1 MNVAT
6 AFPVTDP
13 SQVAEPR
20 RVVQWLASHL
30 DFDEERAGRAVL
42 VVTELG
48 TNLAK
53 HARGGELIVREMTSA
68 DGVGTGIEITSLDK
82 GPGLPDLA
90 LSRRDGYSTT
100 GTLGHGLGALDR
112 LADSVDLFT
121 QSTGTAIVTR
131 VYRDRQRAGA
141 ASPRFDVGAVNVAK
155 PGEQVS
161 GDAWAWRKRQ
171 GRLSLFL
178 ADGLGHGLAAN
189 EASTTAVRTFA
200 AVHESSP
207 ARIVAD
213 VDGALRST
221 RGAAIAVAAV
231 DIEAGVL
238 HFAGLGNISGAVL
251 LPGGGRHHF
260 VSHNGTAG
268 HIMARVQEFHYPVPE
283 GSMVVMFS
291 DGLATSW
298 DLSSYPGLT
307 AKSASIIA
315 GVLYRDFSR
324 RRDDVTVVVV
334 RQHPAIAEKV

>member
-1 MNVAT
+1 MNLAT

-20 RVVQWLASHL
+20 RAVQWLASHL
-30 DFDEERAGRAVL
+30 DFDDERAGRAVL
-42 VVTELG
+42 IVTELG

-53 HARGGELIVREMTSA
+53 HARGGELLVQAMTSA
-68 DGVGTGIEITSLDK
+68 DGSTTGIEILSLDT

-90 LSRRDGYSTT
+90 RSRRDGYSTT

-121 QSTGTAIVTR
+121 QSTGTAIAAR
-131 VYRDRQRAGA
+131 ICRDRPRAGS

-171 GRLSLFL
+171 GRLSLFI

-189 EASTTAVRTFA
+189 DAATAAVRTFA
-200 AVHESSP
+200 AVHESP
-207 ARIVAD
+207 PVRIIAD

-221 RGAAIAVAAV
+221 RGAAVAVAAV

-238 HFAGLGNISGAVL
+238 HFAGLGNIAGAVL
-251 LPGGGRHHF
+251 LPGGGRRQF

-268 HIMARVQEFHYPVPE
+268 HIMGRVQEFHYPVPD

-291 DGLATSW
+291 DGLGTSW
-298 DLSSYPGLT
+298 DLSSYPGLV

-334 RQHPAIAEKV
+334 RQRPALAEKE